1 MTGKGGKYRFLILV
15 ITAFAVAGCY
25 MPVGS
30 IGQGQSAPK
39 ASGYDGFLVEFKKV
53 YAEDE
58 PFLRGDVEVYTIT
71 RDGEKTPIIPD
82 SIKVIEDP
90 ADPGNFTVVPEGGYT
105 FASQGIKDI
114 MVEYN
119 GYSFKYSIEVKPAGS
134 VDGGQASGIQI
145 IWVY

>member
-25 MPVGS
+25 SPVGS
-30 IGQGQSAPK
+30 IGQATPK
-39 ASGYDGFLVEFKKV
+39 ASGYDGLLAEFRKV
-53 YAEDE
+53 YTEDE
-58 PFLRGDVEVYTIT
+58 PFQQDDVKVYTIT
-71 RDGEKTPIIPD
+71 RSGEKTPVTPD
-82 SIKVIEDP
+82 RIKIIEDP
-90 ADPGNFTVVPEGGYT
+90 ANPGDSTVVPPEGYH
-105 FASQGIKDI
+105 FESPGIKDI
-114 MVEYN
+114 LVEYN